1 MPMSAPT
8 APKEWLERATS
19 TPATRSPQSLTDNAY
34 GILRMAIIRGEFGEG
49 KFLTEAGAREKF
61 KIGHTP
67 FREACN
73 RLIHESLLELM
84 PRRGYFVPQLS
95 IQAVRNL
102 FEARILVESRAAELA
117 AARATS
123 DQIHEMGVMLK
134 RHQPTKLNART
145 VETLLKANSEF
156 HELLA
161 AMSRND
167 EIERIVI
174 GVLDRSA
181 RLVYLFKD
189 DRSEFDV
196 HAYHRPIYAAICK
209 GNGKRA
215 RELLIADIQA
225 GQSEFFV

>member
-1 MPMSAPT
+1 MPMSAPN
-8 APKEWLERATS
+8 APEERQEKATS
-19 TPATRSPQSLTDNAY
+19 TPAMRSPQSLTDNAY
-34 GILRMAIIRGEFGEG
+34 GTLRMAIIRGEFGEG

-117 AARATS
+117 ATRATP
-123 DQIHEMGVMLK
+123 DQIQEMGALLK
-134 RHQPTKLNART
+134 RRQPTKLNAKT
-145 VETLLKANSEF
+145 VETLLEANSEF
-156 HELLA
+156 HEQLA

-209 GNGKRA
+209 ANGKKA

>member
-1 MPMSAPT
+1 M
-8 APKEWLERATS
+8 APKARPE
-19 TPATRSPQSLTDNAY
+19 TPAPNASVRVPQSLTDKAY
-34 GILRMAIIRGEFGEG
+34 GILRMAVIRGEFGEG

-95 IQAVRNL
+95 IQKVRNL

-117 AARATS
+117 ATRATPE
-123 DQIHEMGVMLK
+123 QIHEMGAMLK
-134 RHQPTKLNART
+134 RKMPIKLDART
-145 VETLLKANSEF
+145 VETVLRANSEF
-156 HELLA
+156 HQLLA
-161 AMSRND
+161 QMARND

-189 DRSEFDV
+189 DRAEFDV
-196 HAYHRPIYAAICK
+196 HAYHRPIYEALRK
-209 GNGKRA
+209 GNGKKA

>member
-1 MPMSAPT
+1 MAAQKANVEVVVAPG
-8 APKEWLERATS
+8 
-19 TPATRSPQSLTDNAY
+19 TPTRLPQSLTDKAY

-95 IQAVRNL
+95 IQRVRNL
-102 FEARILVESRAAELA
+102 FEARILVEARAAELA
-117 AARATS
+117 ATRATA
-123 DQIHEMGVMLK
+123 DQIREMGNLLRRRMPS
-134 RHQPTKLNART
+134 RLNAKT
-145 VETLLKANSEF
+145 VETLLRANSEF
-156 HELLA
+156 HEQVA
-161 AMSRND
+161 AMARND

-189 DRSEFDV
+189 DREDFDV
-196 HAYHRPIYAAICK
+196 HKYHRPIYAAIAK
-209 GNGKRA
+209 RDAKRA
-215 RELLIADIQA
+215 RELVIADIQA
-225 GQSEFFV
+225 GQTEFFV